1 MSKTKLRRLAWHGCT
16 VFVLIALA
24 WGLAHVTRRIN
35 YQWTWYRVPQ
45 YFIFHGEEAIFAPF
59 DGVVRVEQGNPVTR
73 LTLEHPGAEPSV
85 MELSSLAPTVRNG
98 GLVREGDRLGAR
110 RVTRSG
116 LLLNGLLVTLQ
127 LSVLSGMLSMV
138 FGLAAGLAR
147 TARNPTLRT
156 LSTLYVEAIRGT
168 PLLVQ
173 IFIFYFFL
181 GTVLQLTRMTAGV
194 LALAVFAGAYVAEIV
209 RAGVQSIGRGQM
221 EAARSLGMGY
231 LAAMRHVILP
241 QAVQRVLPA
250 LAGQFISLVKDS
262 SLVSVIAITDLTKAG
277 REVISN
283 TFATFEIWFTVAL
296 LYLVLTFA
304 LSLLARYVERRLSV
318 GEQV

>member
-1 MSKTKLRRLAWHGCT
+1 MSKTKLRRMAWHGCT
-16 VFVLIALA
+16 VLVLVALA
-24 WGLAHVTRRIN
+24 WGLAHVTQRIN

-45 YFIFHGEEAIFAPF
+45 YFIFRGEEAVFAPHA
-59 DGVVRVEQGNPVTR
+59 GEVHLERGNPSTR
-73 LTLEHPGAEPSV
+73 LTLEQADADPV
-85 MELSSLAPTVRNG
+85 VFNLTSLAPTVRDG
-98 GLVREGDRLGAR
+98 GLVQEGDRLGGR
-110 RVTRSG
+110 NVTRSG
-116 LLLNGLLVTLQ
+116 LLLNGLLVTLE
-127 LSVLSGMLSMV
+127 LSVLSGLLGMV
-138 FGLAAGLAR
+138 IGLAGGLAR
-147 TARNPTLRT
+147 TARNPTLHT

-181 GTVLQLTRMTAGV
+181 GTVLQFSRMTAGV

-231 LAAMRHVILP
+231 LMSMRLVILP

-277 REVISN
+277 REVVSN
-283 TFATFEIWFTVAL
+283 TFATFEIYFTVAF
-296 LYLVLTFA
+296 LYLVLTFS

-318 GEQV
+318 GE